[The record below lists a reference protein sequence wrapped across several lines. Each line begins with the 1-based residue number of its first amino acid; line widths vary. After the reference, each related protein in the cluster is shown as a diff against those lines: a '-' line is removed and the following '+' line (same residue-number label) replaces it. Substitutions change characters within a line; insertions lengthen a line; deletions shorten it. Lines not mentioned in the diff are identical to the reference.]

1 MGVCIGHEELG
12 VEFPSYMKFDLYLF
26 HHWKGDPMFDAT
38 LVCRDGPDA
47 EYEYAREPS
56 EEVWV
61 LLFSGVH
68 VRAVTK

>member
-1 MGVCIGHEELG
+1 
-12 VEFPSYMKFDLYLF
+12 
-26 HHWKGDPMFDAT
+26 MFDAT